1 MAHTCSVSL
10 FIVPAIVSVVAQ
22 LLAVQSSVI
31 TQKGAVYR
39 LSAEKKSLEKDK
51 AQKGSIEKL

>member
-1 MAHTCSVSL
+1 MAHTCFVSL

-51 AQKGSIEKL
+51 A